1 MVLFAKEI
9 ESILYC
15 DYKELFD
22 KLFEPNGFSNTEEWE
37 IDELDNIEK
46 DDPEG
51 FIPMY
56 KKFGCI
62 IKDDGR
68 IILPANSKFS
78 IIRKSHSGDPANF
91 YIKNNGEEIEYI
103 MWDDKENIGVTL
115 TKFGE
120 KLLKYADND
129 FYDIIEAYK
138 SLQKIDKIFGTNL
151 TND

>member
-1 MVLFAKEI
+1 MELFAKEI

-22 KLFEPNGFSNTEEWE
+22 KLFESNSFSNTEEWE
-37 IDELDNIEK
+37 MDELDNIEK

-62 IKDDGR
+62 IKENGY

-78 IIRKSHSGDPANF
+78 IIRKRSNGDPANF

-103 MWDDKENIGVTL
+103 MWNDKEIINVTL

-120 KLLKYADND
+120 KLLKYANNN
-129 FYDIIEAYK
+129 FYDIIDAYE

-151 TND
+151 ADS